1 MKPATVTRS
10 FAKYL
15 LAALLAVACTAEAV
29 ISEQAPENTEPVSP
43 FVGPTATVEFDED
56 LTALFEESVK
66 SADAR
71 TLLGAMGIKSLRRV
85 FPDAGEYEARSRAMG
100 MHRFYQVE
108 LAGVIPETKAAES
121 LEDRP
126 GVLSVTLPRPIR
138 RRGFFNDPYLSRQWN
153 MVNTKYPAA
162 DIHLEDVWRNYTV
175 GSNNVIVCIVDEPLD
190 VNHPDLAGNVWS
202 DGAGHHGYNFVRK
215 TYDLKFYEGDFG
227 HATHVG
233 GVISAVNNNGL
244 GVSGMAG
251 GDAVQGIPGVLLQS
265 AAIFSG
271 LLSGSDAQDADA
283 IKWGADHGAVISQ
296 NSWGYYADDDEDG
309 VVSDEEMADYKAM
322 SIPPV
327 IKSAIDYFIRY
338 AGCDED
344 GNQLPDSPMQGGLV
358 IFAAGNEGDL
368 GVDYDPIGDYEPVIS
383 VGAIGMDG
391 SAAYYSNYGNWVD
404 IAAPGGGASR
414 RDDSIWSTV
423 PLEMSD
429 NIGYQNIDK
438 DGYLWV
444 GTSMACP
451 HVSGLAAL
459 IISYFG
465 QEGFTADQCREI
477 LFAGLGDTIGGD
489 RPVGRKLNALASFE
503 YGVQHYP
510 SGEVTPL
517 PPVLT
522 LEQNN
527 VTVKAHEQV
536 TLQVSA
542 TDPNRSSVTVN
553 CTPGSDALVFN
564 PASGEVVITG
574 RNAPS
579 GTYSAVFTAKNAYN
593 LTAEATLQY
602 TILPNHAP
610 VVTKAQEDVVLNGG
624 VTTITPAFQDEDG
637 ETLVLQASSADAG
650 ILQAAVSGSSQIRLT
665 PVGNGITTVTVTA
678 TDALGASASFSFRVA
693 VRTSSKQIDVYPVPA
708 STVVYFWPA
717 SVAEQKL
724 KVTLY
729 SGTGS
734 RVLSAELNAGVFLP
748 AQLDITSLAPGKY
761 TAVLEYDGTSLR
773 ETVVKI

>member
-10 FAKYL
+10 FAKCL

-56 LTALFEESVK
+56 LTALLEESVK

-121 LEDRP
+121 LEARP

-138 RRGFFNDPYLSRQWN
+138 RRGFFNDPYLARQWN
-153 MVNTKYPAA
+153 MVNTNYPAA
-162 DIHLEDVWRNYTV
+162 DIHLEEVWRDYTV
-175 GSNNVIVCIVDEPLD
+175 GNNKVIVCVVDEPVD
-190 VNHPDLAGNVWS
+190 YTHPDLVDNIWS
-202 DGAGHHGYNFVRK
+202 DEEGHHGYSFVRK
-215 TYDLKFYEGDFG
+215 TYDLNFYNGDFG

-271 LLSGSDAQDADA
+271 YSSVNEAEA

-296 NSWGYYADDDEDG
+296 NSWGYYADSNDDG
-309 VVSDEEMADYKAM
+309 VITDEERAEYKGTP
-322 SIPPV
+322 IPPATQ
-327 IKSAIDYFIRY
+327 KAIDYFISF
-338 AGCDED
+338 AGCTPD
-344 GNQLPDSPMQGGLV
+344 GYQREDSPMKGGLV
-358 IFAAGNEGDL
+358 IFAAGNEGDMDM
-368 GVDYDPIGDYEPVIS
+368 DYDPICSYEPVIS
-383 VGAIGMDG
+383 VGAFGIDG
-391 SAAYYSNYGNWVD
+391 KAADYSNFGNWVD
-404 IAAPGGGASR
+404 IAAPGGGATR
-414 RDDSIWSTV
+414 REDSIWSTV

-429 NIGYQNIDK
+429 NIGYQNIDS
-438 DGYLWV
+438 DGYYWV

-465 QEGFTADQCREI
+465 REGFTADQCREI
-477 LFAGLGDTIGGD
+477 LFAGLGDIIGGSK
-489 RPVGRKLNALASFE
+489 PVGRKMDALASFE

-510 SGEVTPL
+510 AGGVNPL
-517 PPVLT
+517 PPSIE
-522 LEQNN
+522 LERNN
-527 VTVKAHEQV
+527 ITVKAHEQV
-536 TLQVSA
+536 SVQVRVS
-542 TDPNRSSVTVN
+542 DPNRSRVFVN
-553 CTPGSDALVFN
+553 CTPGSDAFTFN
-564 PASGEVVITG
+564 PETNEALIIG
-574 RNAPS
+574 RNAPA
-579 GTYSAVFTAKNAYN
+579 GTYTAVFTARN
-593 LTAEATLQY
+593 LYDLQAETRLQY

-610 VVTKAQEDVVLNGG
+610 VLASAQEDLVLNAPL
-624 VTTITPAFQDEDG
+624 TISPAFRDEDG
-637 ETLVLQASSADAG
+637 ETLTLQATSADPA
-650 ILQAAVSGSSQIRLT
+650 ILQVSASGSSQILLT
-665 PVGNGITTVTVTA
+665 PVGGGITTVTVTA
-678 TDALGASASFSFRVA
+678 KDAVGASVSTSFRVA
-693 VRTSSKQIDVYPVPA
+693 VRTSSKKVEIYPVPA
-708 STVVYFWPA
+708 KTEVYFWPA
-717 SVAEQKL
+717 SIHEQPI

-729 SGTGS
+729 SATGS
-734 RVLSAELNAGVFLP
+734 RVKSAEFSAGVFQP
-748 AQLDITSLAPGKY
+748 AKLDITSLAPGKY
-761 TAVLEYDGTSLR
+761 TAVLEYDGTSWR

>member
-1 MKPATVTRS
+1 MKPATVTRN
-10 FAKYL
+10 FVKCL
-15 LAALLAVACTAEAV
+15 LAAFLAVACTAEAV
-29 ISEQAPENTEPVSP
+29 FNEQAPVNTEPVSP

-56 LTALFEESVK
+56 LTALLEESVK

-121 LEDRP
+121 LEARP

-138 RRGFFNDPYLSRQWN
+138 RRGFFNDPYLSMQWN

-175 GSNNVIVCIVDEPLD
+175 GNNNVIVCIVDEPLD
-190 VNHPDLAGNVWS
+190 VSHPDLAGNVWS

-215 TYDLKFYEGDFG
+215 TYDLNFYNGDFG

-271 LLSGSDAQDADA
+271 NSLVNEAEA

-296 NSWGYYADDDEDG
+296 NSWGYYADSNDDG
-309 VVSDEEMADYKAM
+309 VITDEERAEYKGM
-322 SIPPV
+322 PIPPATQ
-327 IKSAIDYFIRY
+327 KAIDYFISF
-338 AGCDED
+338 AGCTPD
-344 GNQLPDSPMQGGLV
+344 GYQREDSPMKGGLV
-358 IFAAGNEGDL
+358 IFAAGNEGDMDM
-368 GVDYDPIGDYEPVIS
+368 DYDPICSYEPVIS
-383 VGAIGMDG
+383 VGAFGIDG
-391 SAAYYSNYGNWVD
+391 KAADYSNFGNWVD

-414 RDDSIWSTV
+414 REDSIWSTV

-438 DGYLWV
+438 DGYFWV

-465 QEGFTADQCREI
+465 REGFTADQCREI

-510 SGEVTPL
+510 AGGVDPL
-517 PPVLT
+517 PPSIE
-522 LEQNN
+522 LERNN
-527 VTVKAHEQV
+527 ITVKAHEQV
-536 TLQVSA
+536 SVQVRVS
-542 TDPNRSSVTVN
+542 DPNRSRVFVN
-553 CTPGSDALVFN
+553 CTPGSDAFTFN
-564 PASGEVVITG
+564 PETNEALIIG
-574 RNAPS
+574 RNAPA
-579 GTYSAVFTAKNAYN
+579 GTYTAVFTARN
-593 LTAEATLQY
+593 LYDLQAETRLQY

-610 VVTKAQEDVVLNGG
+610 VLASAQEDLVLNAPL
-624 VTTITPAFQDEDG
+624 TISPAFRDEDG
-637 ETLVLQASSADAG
+637 ETLTLQATSADPA
-650 ILQAAVSGSSQIRLT
+650 ILQVSASGSSQILLT
-665 PVGNGITTVTVTA
+665 PVGGGITTVTVTA

-734 RVLSAELNAGVFLP
+734 RVKSAELNAGVFLP

-761 TAVLEYDGTSLR
+761 TAVLEYDGTSWR

>member
-1 MKPATVTRS
+1 MKPATVTRN
-10 FAKYL
+10 FAKCL

-56 LTALFEESVK
+56 LTALLEESVK

-121 LEDRP
+121 LEARP

-138 RRGFFNDPYLSRQWN
+138 RRGFFNDPYLARQWN
-153 MVNTKYPAA
+153 MVNTNYPAA
-162 DIHLEDVWRNYTV
+162 DIHLEEVWGDYTV
-175 GSNNVIVCIVDEPLD
+175 GNNNVIVCIVDEPLD
-190 VNHPDLAGNVWS
+190 VSHPDLAGNVWS

-215 TYDLKFYEGDFG
+215 TYDLNFYNGDFG

-271 LLSGSDAQDADA
+271 YSSVNEAEA

-296 NSWGYYADDDEDG
+296 NSWGYYADSNDDG
-309 VVSDEEMADYKAM
+309 VITDEERAEYKGTP
-322 SIPPV
+322 IPPATQ
-327 IKSAIDYFIRY
+327 KAIDYFISF
-338 AGCDED
+338 AGCTPD
-344 GNQLPDSPMQGGLV
+344 GYQREDSPMKGGLV
-358 IFAAGNEGDL
+358 IFAAGNEGDMDM
-368 GVDYDPIGDYEPVIS
+368 DYDPICSYEPVIS
-383 VGAIGMDG
+383 VGAFGIDG
-391 SAAYYSNYGNWVD
+391 KAADYSNFGNWVD
-404 IAAPGGGASR
+404 IAAPGGGATR
-414 RDDSIWSTV
+414 REDSIWSTV

-429 NIGYQNIDK
+429 NIGYQNIDS
-438 DGYLWV
+438 DGYYWV

-465 QEGFTADQCREI
+465 REGFTADQCREI
-477 LFAGLGDTIGGD
+477 LFAGLGDIIGGSK
-489 RPVGRKLNALASFE
+489 PVGRKMDALASFE

-510 SGEVTPL
+510 AGGVNPL
-517 PPVLT
+517 PPSIE
-522 LEQNN
+522 LERNN
-527 VTVKAHEQV
+527 ITVKAHEQV
-536 TLQVSA
+536 SVQVRVS
-542 TDPNRSSVTVN
+542 DPNRSRVFVN
-553 CTPGSDALVFN
+553 CTPGSDAFTFN
-564 PASGEVVITG
+564 PETNEALIIG
-574 RNAPS
+574 RNAPA
-579 GTYSAVFTAKNAYN
+579 GTYTAVFTARN
-593 LTAEATLQY
+593 LYDLQAETRLQY

-610 VVTKAQEDVVLNGG
+610 VLASAQEDLVLNAPL
-624 VTTITPAFQDEDG
+624 TISPAFRDEDG
-637 ETLVLQASSADAG
+637 ETLTLQATSADPA
-650 ILQAAVSGSSQIRLT
+650 ILQVSASGSSQILLT
-665 PVGNGITTVTVTA
+665 PVGGGITTVTVTA
-678 TDALGASASFSFRVA
+678 KDAVGASVSTSFRVA
-693 VRTSSKQIDVYPVPA
+693 VRTSSKKVEIYPVPA
-708 STVVYFWPA
+708 KTEVYFWPA
-717 SVAEQKL
+717 SIHEQPI

-729 SGTGS
+729 SATGS
-734 RVLSAELNAGVFLP
+734 RVKSAEFSAGVFQP
-748 AQLDITSLAPGKY
+748 AKLDITSLAPGKY
-761 TAVLEYDGTSLR
+761 TAVLEYDGTSWR

>member
-10 FAKYL
+10 FAKCL

-56 LTALFEESVK
+56 LTALLEESVK

-121 LEDRP
+121 LEARP

-138 RRGFFNDPYLSRQWN
+138 RRGFFNEPYLSMQWN

-175 GSNNVIVCIVDEPLD
+175 GNNNVIVCIVDEPLD
-190 VNHPDLAGNVWS
+190 VSHPDLAGNVWS

-215 TYDLKFYEGDFG
+215 TYDLNFYNGDFG

-271 LLSGSDAQDADA
+271 YSSVNEAEA

-296 NSWGYYADDDEDG
+296 NSWGYYADSNDDG
-309 VVSDEEMADYKAM
+309 VITDEERAEYKGTP
-322 SIPPV
+322 IPPATQ
-327 IKSAIDYFIRY
+327 KAIDYFISF
-338 AGCDED
+338 AGCTPD
-344 GNQLPDSPMQGGLV
+344 GYQREDSPMKGGLV
-358 IFAAGNEGDL
+358 IFAAGNEGDMDM
-368 GVDYDPIGDYEPVIS
+368 DYDPICSYEPVIS
-383 VGAIGMDG
+383 VGAFGIDG
-391 SAAYYSNYGNWVD
+391 KAADYSNFGNWVD
-404 IAAPGGGASR
+404 IAAPGGGATR
-414 RDDSIWSTV
+414 REDSIWSTV

-429 NIGYQNIDK
+429 NIGYQNIDS
-438 DGYLWV
+438 DGYYWV

-465 QEGFTADQCREI
+465 REGFTADQCREI
-477 LFAGLGDTIGGD
+477 LFAGLGDIIGGSK
-489 RPVGRKLNALASFE
+489 PVGRKMDALASFE

-510 SGEVTPL
+510 AGGVNPL
-517 PPVLT
+517 PPSIE
-522 LEQNN
+522 LERNN
-527 VTVKAHEQV
+527 ITVKAHEQV
-536 TLQVSA
+536 SVQVRVS
-542 TDPNRSSVTVN
+542 DPNRSRVFVN
-553 CTPGSDALVFN
+553 CTPGSDAFTFN
-564 PASGEVVITG
+564 PETNEALIIG
-574 RNAPS
+574 RNAPA
-579 GTYSAVFTAKNAYN
+579 GTYTAVFTARN
-593 LTAEATLQY
+593 LYDLQAETRLQY

-610 VVTKAQEDVVLNGG
+610 VLASAQEDLVLNAPL
-624 VTTITPAFQDEDG
+624 TISPAFRDEDG
-637 ETLVLQASSADAG
+637 ETLTLQATSADPA
-650 ILQAAVSGSSQIRLT
+650 ILQVSASGSSQILLT
-665 PVGNGITTVTVTA
+665 PVGGGITTVTVTA
-678 TDALGASASFSFRVA
+678 KDAVGASVSTSFRVA
-693 VRTSSKQIDVYPVPA
+693 VRTSSKKVEIYPVPA
-708 STVVYFWPA
+708 KTEVYFWPA
-717 SVAEQKL
+717 SIHEQPI

-729 SGTGS
+729 SATGS
-734 RVLSAELNAGVFLP
+734 RVKSAEFSAGVFQP
-748 AQLDITSLAPGKY
+748 AKLDITSLAPGKY
-761 TAVLEYDGTSLR
+761 TAVLEYDGTSWR

>member
-1 MKPATVTRS
+1 MKPATVTRN
-10 FAKYL
+10 FVKCL

-56 LTALFEESVK
+56 LTALLEESVK

-121 LEDRP
+121 LEARP

-138 RRGFFNDPYLSRQWN
+138 RRGFFNDPYLARQWN
-153 MVNTKYPAA
+153 MVNTNYPAA

-175 GSNNVIVCIVDEPLD
+175 GNNNVIVCIVDEPLD
-190 VNHPDLAGNVWS
+190 VSHPDLAGNVWS

-215 TYDLKFYEGDFG
+215 TYDLNFYNGDFG

-271 LLSGSDAQDADA
+271 DSSVNEAEA

-296 NSWGYYADDDEDG
+296 NSWGYYADSNDDG
-309 VVSDEEMADYKAM
+309 VITDEERAEYKGTP
-322 SIPPV
+322 IPPATQ
-327 IKSAIDYFIRY
+327 KAIDYFISF
-338 AGCDED
+338 AGCTPD
-344 GNQLPDSPMQGGLV
+344 GYQREDSPMKGGLV
-358 IFAAGNEGDL
+358 IFAAGNEGDMDM
-368 GVDYDPIGDYEPVIS
+368 DYDPICSYEPVIS
-383 VGAIGMDG
+383 VGAFGIDG
-391 SAAYYSNYGNWVD
+391 KAADYSNFGNWVD
-404 IAAPGGGASR
+404 IAAPGGGATR
-414 RDDSIWSTV
+414 REDSIWSTV

-438 DGYLWV
+438 DGYFWV

-465 QEGFTADQCREI
+465 REGFTADQCREI

-489 RPVGRKLNALASFE
+489 RPVGRKLDALASFE

-510 SGEVTPL
+510 SGEVTPR
-517 PPVLT
+517 PPVLK
-522 LEQNN
+522 LEQND
-527 VTVKAHEQV
+527 VTVKAHEQI

-542 TDPNRSSVTVN
+542 TDPNRSSVTVS

-579 GTYSAVFTAKNAYN
+579 GTYSAVFTAKNAYD

-610 VVTKAQEDVVLNGG
+610 VVATAQEDLVLNGEA
-624 VTTITPAFQDEDG
+624 TTITPAFQDEDG
-637 ETLVLQASSADAG
+637 ETLTLQASSADAG

-734 RVLSAELNAGVFLP
+734 LVKSAELNAGVFLP

-761 TAVLEYDGTSLR
+761 TAVLEYDGTSWR

>member
-10 FAKYL
+10 FAKCL

-56 LTALFEESVK
+56 LTALLEESVK

-121 LEDRP
+121 LEARP
-126 GVLSVTLPRPIR
+126 GVLSVTFPRPIR

-175 GSNNVIVCIVDEPLD
+175 GNNNVIVCIVDEPLD
-190 VNHPDLAGNVWS
+190 VSHPDLAGNVWS

-215 TYDLKFYEGDFG
+215 TYDLNFYNGDFG

-271 LLSGSDAQDADA
+271 NSSVNEAEA

-296 NSWGYYADDDEDG
+296 NSWGYYADSNDDG
-309 VVSDEEMADYKAM
+309 MITDEERAEYKGM
-322 SIPPV
+322 PIPPATQ
-327 IKSAIDYFIRY
+327 KAIDYFISF
-338 AGCDED
+338 AGCTPD
-344 GNQLPDSPMQGGLV
+344 GYQREDSPMKGGLV
-358 IFAAGNEGDL
+358 IFAAGNEGDMDM
-368 GVDYDPIGDYEPVIS
+368 DYDPICSYEPVIS
-383 VGAIGMDG
+383 VGAFGMDG
-391 SAAYYSNYGNWVD
+391 KRASYSNFGNWVD

-414 RDDSIWSTV
+414 REDSIWSTV

-438 DGYLWV
+438 DGYFWV

-465 QEGFTADQCREI
+465 REGFTADQCREI

-489 RPVGRKLNALASFE
+489 RPVGRQLNALASFE

-522 LEQNN
+522 LELDK
-527 VTVKAHEQV
+527 VTVKAHEQIS
-536 TLQVSA
+536 LHVSA
-542 TDPNRSSVTVN
+542 TDPNPSIVTVS

-574 RNAPS
+574 RNAPA
-579 GTYSAVFTAKNAYN
+579 GTYTAVFTAKNAYN
-593 LTAEATLQY
+593 LTVEATLQY

-610 VVTKAQEDVVLNGG
+610 VVTKAQENLVLNGG
-624 VTTITPAFQDEDG
+624 VTTIAPAFQDEDG
-637 ETLVLQASSADAG
+637 ETLTLQASSADAG
-650 ILQAAVSGSSQIRLT
+650 IVQAAASGSQIQLT
-665 PVGNGITTVTVTA
+665 PVGSGLTTVTVTA
-678 TDALGASASFSFRVA
+678 SDALGASASFSFRVA

-717 SVAEQKL
+717 SPTEKHL

-734 RVLSAELNAGVFLP
+734 RVKSAELNAGIFLP
-748 AQLDITSLAPGKY
+748 AQLDITFLAPGKY
-761 TAVLEYDGTSLR
+761 TAVLEYDGTSWR

>member
-10 FAKYL
+10 FAKCL

-43 FVGPTATVEFDED
+43 FVGLTATVEFDED
-56 LTALFEESVK
+56 LTALLEESVK

-121 LEDRP
+121 LEARP

-138 RRGFFNDPYLSRQWN
+138 RRGFFNDPYLSMQWN

-175 GSNNVIVCIVDEPLD
+175 GNNNVIVCIVDEPLD
-190 VNHPDLAGNVWS
+190 VSHPDLAGNVWS

-215 TYDLKFYEGDFG
+215 TYDLNFYNGDFG

-271 LLSGSDAQDADA
+271 YSSVNEAEA

-296 NSWGYYADDDEDG
+296 NSWGYYADSNDDG
-309 VVSDEEMADYKAM
+309 VITDEERAEYKGTP
-322 SIPPV
+322 IPPATQ
-327 IKSAIDYFIRY
+327 KAIDYFISF
-338 AGCDED
+338 AGCTPD
-344 GNQLPDSPMQGGLV
+344 GYQREDSPMKGGLV
-358 IFAAGNEGDL
+358 IFAAGNEGDMDM
-368 GVDYDPIGDYEPVIS
+368 DYDPICSYEPVIS
-383 VGAIGMDG
+383 VGAFGIDG
-391 SAAYYSNYGNWVD
+391 KAADYSNFGNWVD
-404 IAAPGGGASR
+404 IAAPGGGATR
-414 RDDSIWSTV
+414 REDSIWSTV

-429 NIGYQNIDK
+429 NIGYQNIDS
-438 DGYLWV
+438 DGYYWV

-465 QEGFTADQCREI
+465 REGFTADQCREI
-477 LFAGLGDTIGGD
+477 LFAGLGDIIGGSK
-489 RPVGRKLNALASFE
+489 PVGRKMDALASFE

-510 SGEVTPL
+510 AGGVNPL
-517 PPVLT
+517 PPSIE
-522 LEQNN
+522 LERNN
-527 VTVKAHEQV
+527 ITVKAHEQV
-536 TLQVSA
+536 SVQVRVS
-542 TDPNRSSVTVN
+542 DPNRSRVFVN
-553 CTPGSDALVFN
+553 CTPGSDAFTFN
-564 PASGEVVITG
+564 PETNEALIIG
-574 RNAPS
+574 RNAPA
-579 GTYSAVFTAKNAYN
+579 GTYTAVFTARN
-593 LTAEATLQY
+593 LYDLQAETRLQY

-610 VVTKAQEDVVLNGG
+610 VLASAQEDLVLNAPL
-624 VTTITPAFQDEDG
+624 TISPAFRDEDG
-637 ETLVLQASSADAG
+637 ETLTLQATSADPA
-650 ILQAAVSGSSQIRLT
+650 ILQVSASGSSQILLT
-665 PVGNGITTVTVTA
+665 PVGGGITTVTVTA
-678 TDALGASASFSFRVA
+678 KDAVGASVSTSFRVA
-693 VRTSSKQIDVYPVPA
+693 VRTSSKKVEIYPVPA
-708 STVVYFWPA
+708 KTEVYFWPA
-717 SVAEQKL
+717 SIHEQPI

-729 SGTGS
+729 SATGS
-734 RVLSAELNAGVFLP
+734 RVKSAEFSAGVFQP
-748 AQLDITSLAPGKY
+748 AKLDITSLAPGKY
-761 TAVLEYDGTSLR
+761 TAVLEYDGTSWR

>member
-10 FAKYL
+10 FAKCL

-56 LTALFEESVK
+56 LTALLEESVK

-121 LEDRP
+121 LEARP

-138 RRGFFNDPYLSRQWN
+138 RRGFFNDPYLARQWN
-153 MVNTKYPAA
+153 MVNTNYPAA

-175 GSNNVIVCIVDEPLD
+175 GNNNVIVCIVDEPLD
-190 VNHPDLAGNVWS
+190 VSHPDLAGNVWS

-215 TYDLKFYEGDFG
+215 TYDLNFYNGDFG

-271 LLSGSDAQDADA
+271 NSSVNEAEA

-296 NSWGYYADDDEDG
+296 NSWGYYADSNDDG
-309 VVSDEEMADYKAM
+309 VITDEERAEYKGTP
-322 SIPPV
+322 IPPATQ
-327 IKSAIDYFIRY
+327 KAIDYFISF
-338 AGCDED
+338 AGCTPD
-344 GNQLPDSPMQGGLV
+344 GYQREDSPMKGGLV
-358 IFAAGNEGDL
+358 IFAAGNEGDMDM
-368 GVDYDPIGDYEPVIS
+368 DYDPICSYEPVIS
-383 VGAIGMDG
+383 VGAFGIDG
-391 SAAYYSNYGNWVD
+391 KAADYSNFGNWVD
-404 IAAPGGGASR
+404 IAAPGGGATR
-414 RDDSIWSTV
+414 REDSIWSTV

-429 NIGYQNIDK
+429 NIGYQNIDS
-438 DGYLWV
+438 DGYYWV

-465 QEGFTADQCREI
+465 REGFTADQCREI
-477 LFAGLGDTIGGD
+477 LFAGLGDIIGGSK
-489 RPVGRKLNALASFE
+489 PVGRKMDALASFE

-510 SGEVTPL
+510 AGGVNPL
-517 PPVLT
+517 PPSIE
-522 LEQNN
+522 LERNN
-527 VTVKAHEQV
+527 ITVKAHEQV
-536 TLQVSA
+536 SVQVRVS
-542 TDPNRSSVTVN
+542 DPNRSRVFVN
-553 CTPGSDALVFN
+553 CTPGSDAFTFN
-564 PASGEVVITG
+564 PETNEALIIG
-574 RNAPS
+574 RNAPA
-579 GTYSAVFTAKNAYN
+579 GTYTAVFTARN
-593 LTAEATLQY
+593 LYDLQAETRLQY

-610 VVTKAQEDVVLNGG
+610 VLASAQEDLVLNAPL
-624 VTTITPAFQDEDG
+624 TISPAFRDEDG
-637 ETLVLQASSADAG
+637 ETLTLQATSADPA
-650 ILQAAVSGSSQIRLT
+650 ILQVSASGSSQILLT
-665 PVGNGITTVTVTA
+665 PVGGGITTVTVTA
-678 TDALGASASFSFRVA
+678 KDAVGASVSTSFRVA
-693 VRTSSKQIDVYPVPA
+693 VRTSSKKVEIYPVPA
-708 STVVYFWPA
+708 KTEVYFWPA
-717 SVAEQKL
+717 SIHEQPI

-729 SGTGS
+729 SATGS
-734 RVLSAELNAGVFLP
+734 RVKSAELNAGIFLP

-761 TAVLEYDGTSLR
+761 TAVLEYDGTSWR